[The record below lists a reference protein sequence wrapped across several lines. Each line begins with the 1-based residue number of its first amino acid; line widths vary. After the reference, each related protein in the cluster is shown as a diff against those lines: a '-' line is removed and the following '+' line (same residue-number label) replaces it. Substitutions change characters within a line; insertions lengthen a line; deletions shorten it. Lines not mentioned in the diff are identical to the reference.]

1 MADRLNIDS
10 LRYQFDQGARPN
22 RFTVDFYCPNLKLNL
37 EGVRCVNASLPG
49 RQIETGDF
57 STYGPLQKMPF
68 NLGMDGQEVSFQ
80 FLCDSSFADRFLIEA
95 WQGAIFGL
103 SLIHI

>member
-37 EGVRCVNASLPG
+37 EGVRCVNASLPCLLYTSPSP
-49 RQIETGDF
+49 RD
-57 STYGPLQKMPF
+57 
-68 NLGMDGQEVSFQ
+68 
-80 FLCDSSFADRFLIEA
+80 
-95 WQGAIFGL
+95 
-103 SLIHI
+103 